1 MACQGG
7 ETPEIP
13 LRAWIGSNDFQDLAA
28 GQSIELK
35 LRLQKGHRAWEPRS
49 VELGIEACING
60 SLSGHGHLLKEA
72 QDTDLPLPLASCTG
86 ARLQYRLSPNEP
98 VWMKLLRPTLLTLA
112 CLIAQPTL
120 ANDLPALGDSSS
132 GIVSPEQEHDL
143 GRAWLSLLRAQVP
156 QLSDPLLKDFVER
169 SVYRL
174 AESSQLQDRRLEF
187 VLLDSPQLNAFAAPG
202 GIIGVNGGLFLHAQT
217 EAEYASVLAHE
228 LAHLSQRHFAR
239 GLEEQKRMQLPMMA
253 AMLAGVVAAA
263 AGAGDAGIAAIV
275 STQAAAI
282 QAQRR
287 FSRQNEQEADR
298 IGIVNLE
305 RAGYDPRAMPEMFN
319 RLMRQYRYD
328 QKPPEFLLT
337 HPVTESRIADT
348 KNRAEQY
355 PAGGV
360 EDSLRYQLMR
370 ARAELKFENT
380 PGVTAKH
387 FRALLAE
394 DASRD
399 AARYG
404 LALAQIKSGQLEEAA
419 SNLKPLL
426 DKQPDDA
433 TYNLAQI
440 ELDITANRLAAARE
454 RTQTLL
460 GLYPGSY
467 PVRQMNIDLLIKE
480 NKLQQAEQALDSLVD
495 ARPKDPDVWYQVAE
509 IRGLAG
515 NIVGLHEARAEYFAL
530 VGDYDQA
537 IEQLDFA
544 KRRSSNFQTA
554 ARIDA
559 RQKALI
565 EEKRMVDEMLR

>member
-1 MACQGG
+1 
-7 ETPEIP
+7 
-13 LRAWIGSNDFQDLAA
+13 
-28 GQSIELK
+28 
-35 LRLQKGHRAWEPRS
+35 
-49 VELGIEACING
+49 
-60 SLSGHGHLLKEA
+60 
-72 QDTDLPLPLASCTG
+72 
-86 ARLQYRLSPNEP
+86 
-98 VWMKLLRPTLLTLA
+98 MKLLRPTLLTLA
-112 CLIAQPTL
+112 CLLGQPAI
-120 ANDLPALGDSSS
+120 ANDLPSLGDSSS
-132 GIVSPEQEHDL
+132 GIVSPEQEHQL
-143 GRAWLSLLRAQVP
+143 GRAWLSLLRGQVP
-156 QLSDPLLKDFVER
+156 QLSDPQLKEFLER

-174 AESSQLQDRRLEF
+174 AETSQLQDRRLEF
-187 VLLDSPQLNAFAAPG
+187 VLLDSKELNAFAAPG
-202 GIIGVNGGLFLHAQT
+202 GIIGVNGGLFLHAET

-239 GLEEQKRMQLPMMA
+239 GLEAQKRMQLPLMA

-275 STQAAAI
+275 SSQAAAI

-305 RAGYDPRAMPEMFN
+305 RAGYDPRAMPQMFG

-355 PAGGV
+355 ANGGV

-370 ARAELKFENT
+370 ARTDLKFETT
-380 PGVTAKH
+380 PGLSAKR
-387 FRALLAE
+387 FRAMLSDDENL
-394 DASRD
+394 D

-419 SNLKPLL
+419 SNLRTLL
-426 DKQPDDA
+426 AKEPDEVA
-433 TYNLAQI
+433 YNLAQI
-440 ELDITANRLAAARE
+440 ELDITGNRLTPARE
-454 RTQTLL
+454 RTQRLL
-460 GLYPGSY
+460 SLYPGSY
-467 PVRQMNIDLLIKE
+467 PVRQTHIDLLMKE
-480 NKLQQAEQALDSLVD
+480 GKQKEAEQELDKLVS
-495 ARPKDPDVWYQVAE
+495 ARPKDPDIWYQVAE
-509 IRGLAG
+509 IRGLTG
-515 NIVGLHEARAEYFAL
+515 NIVGLHEGRAEYFAL

-544 KRRSSNFQTA
+544 KRRSGNFQTA

-559 RQKALI
+559 RQQQLRD
-565 EEKRMVDEMLR
+565 EKRMVEEMLR